1 MSSAS
6 PATYGLLGMLSVR
19 SWTGYELTQ
28 QVRRSLRFVWP
39 SSEGHLYREQRRLV
53 ELGWATV
60 EQEPAGQ
67 RSRKRYTIT
76 PAGRAAIGQW
86 LATQPEEPHFQ
97 VEGILR
103 MFFADQGST
112 ADIVSAMRSTR
123 DSARSMLDEMVGFVD
138 EYLDQGGPLWMLE
151 EGVGDP
157 ASGRRQYHGRTM
169 YPERL
174 HVVALAIDITTQ
186 LLDTLDRFL
195 TDTTREVADWSNPAD
210 PSLTPGTRARLESI
224 RARTVQRR
232 SQNR

>member
-6 PATYGLLGMLSVR
+6 PTTYGLLGMLSVR

-60 EQEPAGQ
+60 EQEPAGR
-67 RSRKRYTIT
+67 RSRNRYTIT
-76 PAGRAAIGQW
+76 SAGRAALGEW
-86 LATQPEEPHFQ
+86 LATAPEEPHFQ

-112 ADIVSAMRSTR
+112 ADIVSAMQSTR
-123 DSARSMLDEMVGFVD
+123 DSARSMLEEMVGFVD
-138 EYLDQGGPLWMLE
+138 EYLDEDGPLWMLE
-151 EGVGDP
+151 EGVGGPDG
-157 ASGRRQYHGRTM
+157 GRRQYRGRTM

-174 HVVALAIDITTQ
+174 HAVALAMDITTQ
-186 LLDTLDRFL
+186 LLDALDRFL
-195 TDTTREVADWSNPAD
+195 TDTSHEVARWPHPAH
-210 PSLTPGTRARLESI
+210 PSLTPATRARLETI
-224 RARTVQRR
+224 RARTRR
-232 SQNR
+232 SRSR